1 MSSFGTRVKELR
13 NQRGLRQDQFAKKID
28 VAPSTV
34 GAYERDTR
42 EPSFEILKR
51 MSNYFNVSIDY
62 LLCNTDEPRMVED
75 ALNDNSKELKD
86 FLSNNSVLF
95 NGNELNQNDKQKIVD
110 ILTAIFWDNMTKL

>member
-13 NQRGLRQDQFAKKID
+13 NQRGLRQDQFAQKIE

-51 MSNYFNVSIDY
+51 MSKYFNVSIDY
-62 LLCNTDEPRMVED
+62 LLCNTDEPRTVVD
-75 ALNDNSKELKD
+75 ALNDNSKELKE
-86 FLSNNSVLF
+86 FLANNSVLF
-95 NGNELNQNDKQKIVD
+95 NGNELKQEDQQKILD